1 MRKLGLIWVTSRMHI
16 EMYKYPAWGD
26 VVEIETWCQ
35 GEGKIGIRRDWILK
49 DLATGSVIGRATR
62 QTLPLDWMGGQQS
75 DGFIVRKFVMMNQDT
90 RKLQRVTDEVREE
103 YLVFCPRTPRFAF
116 TEEDDNSLK
125 KIPKLQDPA
134 QHSRFGLASVPQD
147 IIGTYELQTITL
159 DYKKEC
165 QHDDV
170 VDSLTSLQLLDDEK
184 ELLPRDGS
192 KGSAIRKQ
200 EDQDGRRFLHFLRS
214 SNNGVEINR
223 GCTEWRKLSR

>member
-1 MRKLGLIWVTSRMHI
+1 MRTYLDTLILNDHV
-16 EMYKYPAWGD
+16 
-26 VVEIETWCQ
+26 
-35 GEGKIGIRRDWILK
+35 
-49 DLATGSVIGRATR
+49 
-62 QTLPLDWMGGQQS
+62 LDNLLS
-75 DGFIVRKFVMMNQDT
+75 SYSKFVMMNQDT

-134 QHSRFGLASVPQD
+134 QHSRFGLAPRRTDLDMNQHVNHVTYIEWVLESVPQD